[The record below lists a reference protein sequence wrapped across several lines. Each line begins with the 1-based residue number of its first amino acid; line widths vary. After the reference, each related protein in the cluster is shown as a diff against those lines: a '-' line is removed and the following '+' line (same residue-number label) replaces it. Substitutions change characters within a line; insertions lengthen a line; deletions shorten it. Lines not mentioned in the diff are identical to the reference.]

1 MMITNT
7 DNEHL
12 IFENSVAQMEFKPKF
27 FQNSVVHHLC
37 RLSSLVETWG
47 GSQGKQHH
55 SLHMRTLIKAWEL
68 YQTGNSDIF
77 VRIEGISS
85 KLTFRKN
92 RSPPSDFEPATLR
105 SVVHDFSIAP
115 SPQLVC

>member
-37 RLSSLVETWG
+37 RLSSLERKSGEATPQ
-47 GSQGKQHH
+47 SAHENFDARPENYTRLAIQ
-55 SLHMRTLIKAWEL
+55 
-68 YQTGNSDIF
+68 IF
-77 VRIEGISS
+77 
-85 KLTFRKN
+85 L
-92 RSPPSDFEPATLR
+92 
-105 SVVHDFSIAP
+105 
-115 SPQLVC
+115 